1 MQQVI
6 CYQDNCQNSGG
17 HQLVLKSLFQAE
29 VCGGIQALKLSLI
42 RELFK
47 GKEFTF
53 VGEWLRIK
61 GRVGV
66 VFEMSSNFAFYRD
79 VWWGI

>member
-1 MQQVI
+1 MQWNTSI
-6 CYQDNCQNSGG
+6 
-17 HQLVLKSLFQAE
+17 
-29 VCGGIQALKLSLI
+29 ISLI
-42 RELFK
+42 KELFK

-53 VGEWLRIK
+53 ADEWLRIK
-61 GRVGV
+61 GLLGV

>member
-1 MQQVI
+1 MQWNTSI
-6 CYQDNCQNSGG
+6 
-17 HQLVLKSLFQAE
+17 
-29 VCGGIQALKLSLI
+29 ISLI

-53 VGEWLRIK
+53 VDEWLRIK
-61 GRVGV
+61 GLLGV
-66 VFEMSSNFAFYRD
+66 VCEMSSNFAFYRD